1 MLLQLQEEQEL
12 VHKMDLLNHQL
23 GKEVQLTVA
32 NRRQELKKFRYS
44 LVFLL
49 EDKRYLLICLIA
61 H

>member
-12 VHKMDLLNHQL
+12 AHKMDLLNHQL
-23 GKEVQLTVA
+23 EKEAQLTVA

-49 EDKRYLLICLIA
+49 EDKRYLLICLIP

>member
-12 VHKMDLLNHQL
+12 AHKMDLLNHQL
-23 GKEVQLTVA
+23 EKEVQLTVA

-49 EDKRYLLICLIA
+49 EDKRYLLICLIP